1 MITRCQLTL
10 RASIISGEELA
21 KSDVEERESG
31 RLARRQQK
39 AGEMH
44 CGCRSSTPV
53 LPRRSK
59 ALKIGGVHHHCSAA
73 RVTWSFL
80 QPTSGLAYFSCSKV
94 SDIIDD

>member
-1 MITRCQLTL
+1 
-10 RASIISGEELA
+10 
-21 KSDVEERESG
+21 VEERESG

-59 ALKIGGVHHHCSAA
+59 ALKIGGIHHHCSAA

-80 QPTSGLAYFSCSKV
+80 QPTSGLAYFPCSKV
-94 SDIIDD
+94 SDIIDDEVQIKNTTPSLPREMSV